1 MRLPAWQARVQICRT
16 ASADGHAG
24 EKKGETMADPWPW
37 PERMDAP
44 HAAPTSHRVVLDND
58 RVRVLEVVIE
68 PGARE
73 PEHTHRAASV
83 MIVDEPARIR
93 YYQGAELRFES
104 PERPG
109 SPPGV
114 RVRWMEPE
122 GPHSV
127 ENIDERRYHAI
138 RVELK

>member
-1 MRLPAWQARVQICRT
+1 MT
-16 ASADGHAG
+16 TGH
-24 EKKGETMADPWPW
+24 PWPW
-37 PERMDAP
+37 PGTMDALI
-44 HAAPTSHRVVLDND
+44 AAPASHRVLLEND

-73 PEHTHRAASV
+73 PEHTHQAASV

-93 YYQGAELRFES
+93 YYAGSALQFES
-104 PERPG
+104 QTPDR
-109 SPPGV
+109 SPSGV
-114 RVRWMEPE
+114 RVRWIEPE

-127 ENIDERRYHAI
+127 ENIDQRRYHAI

>member
-1 MRLPAWQARVQICRT
+1 MTTEQ
-16 ASADGHAG
+16 
-24 EKKGETMADPWPW
+24 PWPW
-37 PERMDAP
+37 PEAMDALL
-44 HAAPTSHRVVLDND
+44 AAPASHRVLLDND
-58 RVRVLEVVIE
+58 RVRVLAVVIE

-93 YYQGAELRFES
+93 YYLGDVLRFES
-104 PERPG
+104 QARSR

-114 RVRWMEPE
+114 RVRWMEPQ

-127 ENIDERRYHAI
+127 DNTD
-138 RVELK
+138 